1 MFPSMTAQASPSTP
15 IKLPRPLVNQLLHFA
30 QASPGKE
37 VCGLVGVDRQRLYH
51 FYPIPN
57 VAETP
62 GNRFVMEPLAQI
74 ATLRDIREQEQ
85 TLFAIVH
92 SHPGSAAIPSPADL
106 TEIGYPEALYL
117 IISLNT
123 RGVLEMRAYRLDEQ
137 AHTFNE
143 IPLIMQQ

>member
-1 MFPSMTAQASPSTP
+1 MTTHVIPGAPV
-15 IKLPRPLVNQLLHFA
+15 KLPRTLVNQLLHFA

-37 VCGLVGVDRQRLYH
+37 VCGLIGVDRQHLYH

-62 GNRFVMEPLAQI
+62 GNRFEMEPLTQI
-74 ATLRDIREQEQ
+74 ATLRDIRERELD
-85 TLFAIVH
+85 LFAIVH
-92 SHPGSAAIPSPADL
+92 SHPGSAAEPSAADL

-123 RGVLEMRAYRLDEQ
+123 RGVLEMRAYTLDGQSQ
-137 AHTFNE
+137 AFRE
-143 IPLIMQQ
+143 VPLIMQH